1 MSEARPFASL
11 SSGLLARKGAAK
23 PAMRPAAF
31 QVGASLDDCGW
42 NDKGLAHPE
51 PVQSGPVAHAG
62 LTPAPR
68 GHDPQPHFVD
78 EEPPVRDQQRVLAE
92 SFGASEEVE
101 APKAAAPAPAP
112 AKPAARVAKAKPAE
126 VVAIP
131 VRRKGGASDKA
142 AFTLRLDPER
152 HFRLRLACAVTGT
165 SAQSIV
171 TGALDEILKTI
182 PELDALAGRMPARR
196 ARRG

>member
-31 QVGASLDDCGW
+31 GHVGTSSLDDCGW
-42 NDKGLAHPE
+42 NDMGLAYPE

-68 GHDPQPHFVD
+68 GHEVQPQFAE
-78 EEPPVRDQQRVLAE
+78 EEPPVRDQQRAIAE
-92 SFGASEEVE
+92 SFGAREE
-101 APKAAAPAPAP
+101 AAAPAPAP
-112 AKPAARVAKAKPAE
+112 AAPPPAAPAAKARPAD

-131 VRRKGGASDKA
+131 VRRKGGKSDKA

-182 PELDALAGRMPARR
+182 PELDALAGRMPAKR